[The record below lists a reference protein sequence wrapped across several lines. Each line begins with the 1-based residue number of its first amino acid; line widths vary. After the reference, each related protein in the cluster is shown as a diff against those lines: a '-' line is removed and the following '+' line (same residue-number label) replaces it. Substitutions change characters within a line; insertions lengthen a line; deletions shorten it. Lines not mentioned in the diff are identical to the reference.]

1 MATMSANDLI
11 SWRFHLNLTQSEAS
25 AELDVSLRTYQ
36 RWESKGAPIVVALA
50 CRALYH
56 RLNPW
61 PH

>member
-1 MATMSANDLI
+1 MATMSPNDLLG
-11 SWRFHLNLTQSEAS
+11 WRNRLELSQTQAA

-50 CRALYH
+50 CRAVYH